1 MTNSSQFPGT
11 PGSNGAS
18 PPPDASPDDLHGFS
32 VSAMKVVALAGG
44 VGGAKLAAGLQAA
57 LEPGRLTVIVNTGD
71 DFEHWGLYI
80 CPDLDTVLYNLAGI
94 HNPETGWGRSDETF
108 ATLQAVERLG
118 GEDWFRLGDRDLAIH
133 LRRSEWLRQGVSLS
147 DVTKRLRRA
156 LGIPSTILPMCD
168 TPVPTLVHT
177 DEGDLPFQHY
187 FVRRRCEPC
196 VIDLSYVGAQ
206 EAHLPQA
213 AYLALAEA
221 DAVIFCP
228 SNPYLSLDPILSV
241 GGLRRLLR
249 RLRVP
254 KVAVAPI
261 VGGRALKGPA
271 AKMMQE
277 MGHEVSPL
285 TVARHYDG
293 LLTGFVMDAVDRDFA
308 EHLSLPVLLTDTI
321 MADAAA
327 KERLARAALQFALE
341 LAVGH
346 RHSLLTPST
355 ESNR

>member
-1 MTNSSQFPGT
+1 MPPNAAPQDLPR
-11 PGSNGAS
+11 AS
-18 PPPDASPDDLHGFS
+18 IFEL
-32 VSAMKVVALAGG
+32 KIVALAGG

-57 LEPGRLTVIVNTGD
+57 LAPGQLTVIVNTGD

-94 HNPETGWGRSDETF
+94 HNPETGWGRSGETF
-108 ATLQAVERLG
+108 ATLQAVEQLG
-118 GEDWFRLGDRDLAIH
+118 GEDWFRLGDRDLATH
-133 LRRSEWLRQGVSLS
+133 LRRTEWLRQGVSLS
-147 DVTKRLRRA
+147 EVTERLRRT
-156 LGIPSTILPMCD
+156 LGVPSAILPMCD

-187 FVRRRCEPC
+187 FVRRRCEPS

-206 EAHLPQA
+206 DAHLPQA

-221 DAVIFCP
+221 DAVILCP

-249 RLRVP
+249 KLRVP

-271 AKMMQE
+271 AKMMRE
-277 MGHEVSPL
+277 MGQEVSPL

-293 LLTGFVMDAVDRDFA
+293 LLTGFVMDEVDRDFA
-308 EHLSLPVLLTDTI
+308 EHLSLPVLLTNTV
-321 MADAAA
+321 MHDAVA
-327 KERLARAALQFALE
+327 KEQLARATLQFALE

-346 RHSLLTPST
+346 RHTLLTPTATHSGT
-355 ESNR
+355 SAGTPAGTPSASESNR